1 MTSRNRTHDTSL
13 SEAPISFTS
22 SAHEMGST
30 DSPEDNHCAGG
41 SSCGL
46 VSSLFPT
53 ICRGRAEA
61 FARRLHRRLTSLNG
75 TDTDINYD
83 EDDDDDKEEEYNEDG
98 ACINKNSKTST
109 AGNPGVNQRQ
119 PRHTPESDL
128 YYDVELDL
136 ENDDTELSSPDQELS
151 AVELAS
157 LLVNHSDILQGNHN
171 LPSNSGQLGKKN
183 NFIHCNLEPGYGFLS
198 PLNGTPSDDCN
209 SEIYFD
215 PVCSDTDKTRSDS
228 FHDPINSS
236 ESDVCRVFNDKTGSD
251 SHKLSGRRRE
261 DFDKLQKTQDTS
273 ESSLSVNGN
282 FKQLNKLNSSLAVKN
297 SSEESLDAAS
307 SLDTTSPSHESLW
320 STFDESET
328 VSLKNDSLSNSLP
341 AQTVSKSH
349 SDSEIIPRVHLPT
362 LNIESATSSDEVDFV
377 HKSNHKEDKIKSPL
391 LVSHVAASYNDLS
404 AASTGDSSTDTSSND
419 LPSAFVVD
427 FLIDHNTL
435 SATNNFKSENSEN
448 IEDGLRI
455 EEISPS
461 NDNNV
466 KKGMNNFE
474 RRENNEDKEDEDSDE
489 EEDEEEEKESQPQR
503 IRRCSSL
510 KTGKTPP
517 GTPYRKKI
525 VRFADVLGLDL
536 ADVRTFLDEIPK
548 VPHSAFSDLI
558 YDDIFQKDSSPVSF
572 DGSPPNFSRLSLDAL
587 NSVPRTQSIGS
598 KPCGVLVPLFQQPG
612 GLINFLD
619 IIRERQVCL
628 ENVIVQNPVSTCIQG
643 TVRVRNL
650 DYHKSVHIRY
660 SLDSWKS
667 YSDLQAL
674 YLQNSCDGFSDKF
687 SFQLYCRPLKIG
699 EKLELAVRFQCKG
712 VQYWDNNSGLNYCFQ
727 CLPTSQASN
736 YIPITSSQTSDIND
750 WSMNFY

>member
-1 MTSRNRTHDTSL
+1 MLSHSYTSERNRTHDPSL

-22 SAHEMGST
+22 STHEMGST

-46 VSSLFPT
+46 
-53 ICRGRAEA
+53 
-61 FARRLHRRLTSLNG
+61 
-75 TDTDINYD
+75 
-83 EDDDDDKEEEYNEDG
+83 
-98 ACINKNSKTST
+98 
-109 AGNPGVNQRQ
+109 
-119 PRHTPESDL
+119 PRHAPESDL

-136 ENDDTELSSPDQELS
+136 ENDTELASPDQELS
-151 AVELAS
+151 DVELAN
-157 LLVNHSDILQGNHN
+157 LLVNHSDILQRNHN
-171 LPSNSGQLGKKN
+171 LATNSGQLAKEHN
-183 NFIHCNLEPGYGFLS
+183 LVHCNLEPGYGFLS

-209 SEIYFD
+209 SEVYFD

-236 ESDVCRVFNDKTGSD
+236 ESDCRVSNEKTGSD
-251 SHKLSGRRRE
+251 SHKLPGRRRE
-261 DFDKLQKTQDTS
+261 DFDKLQKQDTS
-273 ESSLSVNGN
+273 ESSSSVNGN
-282 FKQLNKLNSSLAVKN
+282 LKQINKLNNSLAVKN

-328 VSLKNDSLSNSLP
+328 VSLQNDSLSPSLP
-341 AQTVSKSH
+341 DQTVSKSH
-349 SDSEIIPRVHLPT
+349 SDSEILPRVHLPT

-377 HKSNHKEDKIKSPL
+377 CQSNHKEDKI
-391 LVSHVAASYNDLS
+391 VSHIASSYNDLS

-427 FLIDHNTL
+427 FLTDNTTL
-435 SATNNFKSENSEN
+435 PATSNFKRENLEN

-461 NDNNV
+461 DNTELAKN
-466 KKGMNNFE
+466 GMNNLE
-474 RRENNEDKEDEDSDE
+474 RRENKDEDDDPGE
-489 EEDEEEEKESQPQR
+489 EEDEEEEKEPQLLR

-572 DGSPPNFSRLSLDAL
+572 DGSPPSFSRLSLDAL
-587 NSVPRTQSIGS
+587 NSVPRTQSLGS
-598 KPCGVLVPLFQQPG
+598 KPSGVLVPLFQQPG

-619 IIRERQVCL
+619 IVRERQVSL
-628 ENVIVQNPVSTCIQG
+628 ENVIVQNPVSACIQG

-650 DYHKSVHIRY
+650 DFHKSVHIRY

-667 YSDLQAL
+667 YSDLQAI

-699 EKLELAVRFQCKG
+699 GKLELAVRFQCKG
-712 VQYWDNNSGLNYCFQ
+712 VQYWDNNSGVNYCFQ
-727 CLPTSQASN
+727 CLPPSQASN

>member
-1 MTSRNRTHDTSL
+1 
-13 SEAPISFTS
+13 
-22 SAHEMGST
+22 MGST

-83 EDDDDDKEEEYNEDG
+83 DDEDDDKEGYNEDE
-98 ACINKNSKTST
+98 ACINKNSKKST
-109 AGNPGVNQRQ
+109 EGNPGVNQRQ
-119 PRHTPESDL
+119 PRHAPESDL

-157 LLVNHSDILQGNHN
+157 LLVNHSDILQNNHN
-171 LPSNSGQLGKKN
+171 LASNSGRLAKEHN
-183 NFIHCNLEPGYGFLS
+183 LVHCTNNLEPGFGFLS

-236 ESDVCRVFNDKTGSD
+236 ESDCRVSNEKTGSD
-251 SHKLSGRRRE
+251 SHKLPGRRR
-261 DFDKLQKTQDTS
+261 DFDKLQKQDTS
-273 ESSLSVNGN
+273 ESSSSVNGN
-282 FKQLNKLNSSLAVKN
+282 LKQINKLNNSLAVKN
-297 SSEESLDAAS
+297 DSEESLEAAS

-328 VSLKNDSLSNSLP
+328 VSLQNDSLSNSLP
-341 AQTVSKSH
+341 GQTVSKSH
-349 SDSEIIPRVHLPT
+349 SDSEILPRVHLPT
-362 LNIESATSSDEVDFV
+362 LNIESATSGDEVDFV
-377 HKSNHKEDKIKSPL
+377 CQSDHKEDKIKSDL
-391 LVSHVAASYNDLS
+391 LVSHIASSYNDLS

-427 FLIDHNTL
+427 FLIDK
-435 SATNNFKSENSEN
+435 STNNFKSENLEN

-455 EEISPS
+455 EEISP
-461 NDNNV
+461 NDNNELDISIN
-466 KKGMNNFE
+466 KGINNFE
-474 RRENNEDKEDEDSDE
+474 RRENEDEENEDSDE
-489 EEDEEEEKESQPQR
+489 EEDEEEEKEPQPQR

-587 NSVPRTQSIGS
+587 NSRPRTQSIGS
-598 KPCGVLVPLFQQPG
+598 KPSGVLVPLFQQPG

-619 IIRERQVCL
+619 IVRERQVCL

-650 DYHKSVHIRY
+650 DFHKSVHIRY

-667 YSDLQAL
+667 YSDLQAI

-699 EKLELAVRFQCKG
+699 GKLELAVRFQCKG